1 MKELLEK
8 AANYAAEKTN
18 EMMTNLIAKA
28 YEDGYRDDFF
38 RKLRLYNSIGLF
50 IGKNFICTFEDKK
63 HPFDFAT
70 HRKMFEELLLK

>member
-1 MKELLEK
+1 MD
-8 AANYAAEKTN
+8 
-18 EMMTNLIAKA
+18 
-28 YEDGYRDDFF
+28 EDGYRDDFF